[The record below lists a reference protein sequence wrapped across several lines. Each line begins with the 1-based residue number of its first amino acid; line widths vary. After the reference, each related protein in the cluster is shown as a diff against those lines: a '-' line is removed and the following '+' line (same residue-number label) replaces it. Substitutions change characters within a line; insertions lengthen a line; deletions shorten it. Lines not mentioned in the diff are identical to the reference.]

1 MSKPTFDLH
10 EIEFLPDCAIIHVIS
25 DSLGETASGVVMAAA
40 AQFEPGE
47 VKIERLGKVT
57 TLDQVREYFD
67 ELGDDDTHPS
77 AVFHTIV
84 SNDLRREVR
93 RFLDDRGIP
102 SIDLLGP
109 AINVLATL
117 TGKEPK
123 GVPGVIHNTD
133 DKYFRRVEAMEFF
146 VEHDDGRNPQDLS
159 KADVVLVGVS
169 RTSKTPLSMY
179 LAFLG
184 FKVANV
190 PLALGVQPP
199 VELDEVD
206 PGRIFGLLSTTDV
219 LADIRQRRLA
229 DDAAFALA
237 GSYADPAEI
246 VAEQAEAR
254 ALMRRLGCITVHTEK
269 KAVEETANEII
280 EHIEALER
288 ARESLNQE

>member
-1 MSKPTFDLH
+1 VGKLTFDLN
-10 EIEFLPDCAIIHVIS
+10 EIEYADDCAVVHVIS
-25 DSLGETASGVVMAAA
+25 DSLGETANGVVLAAA
-40 AQFEPGE
+40 AQFDWGQI
-47 VKIERLGKVT
+47 KIERLGKVT
-57 TLDQVREYFD
+57 NVNQVKEYFD
-67 ELGDDDTHPS
+67 AIGEDDTHPS

-84 SNDLRREVR
+84 DTDLRREVR
-93 RFLDDRGIP
+93 RVLDDRGIP

-109 AINVLATL
+109 AINVMATL
-117 TGKEPK
+117 TQQEPK
-123 GVPGVIHNTD
+123 GVPGIIHNTD

-146 VEHDDGRNPQDLS
+146 VEHDDGRNPQDLK
-159 KADVVLVGVS
+159 KADIVLIGVS

-206 PGRIFGLLSTTDV
+206 PGRIFGLLSSTDV
-219 LADIRQRRLA
+219 LADIRQRRLS

-246 VAEQAEAR
+246 VAEQTEAR

-280 EHIEALER
+280 EHIEALDR
-288 ARESLNQE
+288 ARESLKNE